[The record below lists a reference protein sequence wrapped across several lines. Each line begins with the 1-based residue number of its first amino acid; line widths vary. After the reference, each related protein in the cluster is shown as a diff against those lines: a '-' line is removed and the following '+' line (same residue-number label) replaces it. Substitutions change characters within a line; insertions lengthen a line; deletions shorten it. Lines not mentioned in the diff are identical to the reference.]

1 MRRQGAATPGAAH
14 RVYVGCAP
22 SLLLPRQPRTAPLKR
37 LPLHRSPWQR
47 KFGGRHPGSTAENA
61 AAGRGNPGAHSPD
74 VCGMCPQPPLA
85 AAVAHRPAQALAAC
99 SPAQAPRRD
108 RKMMIR
114 MMVQYC
120 QNSCKLLH
128 VQTRPECEGQREPRE
143 AGG

>member
-1 MRRQGAATPGAAH
+1 VHIPHTPCELPPG
-14 RVYVGCAP
+14 
-22 SLLLPRQPRTAPLKR
+22 LPRPAPLKR

-114 MMVQYC
+114 MMMVQC

-128 VQTRPECEGQREPRE
+128 VQTRTPPECEGQREPRE